1 MTPPGALIE
10 VHDLKKE
17 YAGMALPAVNGVTLS
32 IQEGNIF
39 GLLGP
44 NGAGKTTTLSIL
56 CGLKNATS
64 GSVSI
69 AGNTYLENREVIQ
82 RLIGVV
88 PQEIALFSKLTA
100 WENLRYFGNMFGI
113 SGLSLET
120 RANDLLE
127 QFGLADFRNKHVGTF
142 SGGMKRRMNLMAGI
156 LHRPRILFL
165 DEPTVGV
172 DVQSRNMILDL
183 LRDLNQEGM
192 TILYTSHHMEEAQQL
207 CTHIAIIDQGAI
219 IVQGKPLDLIKRE
232 NVPNLEHLFL
242 HLTGR
247 NLRDE
252 C

>member
-1 MTPPGALIE
+1 MTLPEALID
-10 VHDLKKE
+10 VHALKKE
-17 YAGMALPAVNGVTLS
+17 FSGMALPAVNGITLS
-32 IQEGNIF
+32 IQEGSVF

-64 GSVSI
+64 GTVTI
-69 AGNTYLENREVIQ
+69 AGNTYSENREAIQ

-88 PQEIALFSKLTA
+88 PQDIALFSKLTA

-113 SGLSLET
+113 SGLQLKA

-127 QFGLADFRNKHVGTF
+127 QFGLADFRDKQVGTF
-142 SGGMKRRMNLMAGI
+142 SGGMKRRINLMAGI

-172 DVQSRNMILDL
+172 DVQSRNMIMAL
-183 LRDLNQEGM
+183 LRDLNKGGM
-192 TILYTSHHMEEAQQL
+192 TILYTSHHMEEAEQL
-207 CTHIAIIDQGAI
+207 CSHIAIVDQGTI
-219 IVQGKPLDLIKRE
+219 IVQGKPLDLIKQE
-232 NVPNLEHLFL
+232 GVPNLELLFL
-242 HLTGR
+242 QLTGR